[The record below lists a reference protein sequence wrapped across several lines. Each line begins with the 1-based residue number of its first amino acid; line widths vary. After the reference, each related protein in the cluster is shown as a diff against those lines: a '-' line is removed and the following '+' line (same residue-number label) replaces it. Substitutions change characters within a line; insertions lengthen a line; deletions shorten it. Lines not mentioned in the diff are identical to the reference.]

1 MTIPAI
7 SINCDRFADKL
18 SEYLERDV
26 DEPTRASIDAHA
38 LHCAECGRLLADLR
52 ALRLSAANLS
62 ELSPSRD
69 LWKGIAER
77 IETPVVELRNGAAPD
92 LLSTRVQYPPVRNQ
106 RTRVWAGLAAAGLVA
121 MTATVTYELT
131 KRSIASAPVVVATV
145 PAPGPTTPAKAGP
158 AAITTTVVPARDS
171 VPAVRSPANA
181 PTASLVSAR
190 PSAQQT
196 YDNEIARLRIVVE
209 RRRPQLDSV
218 TIAVIEHN
226 LKVIDDAI
234 RQCKL
239 ALRKDP
245 SSQFLME
252 SLNDALD
259 NKVQLL
265 RTAAMLPSKA

>member
-1 MTIPAI
+1 MQ
-7 SINCDRFADKL
+7 
-18 SEYLERDV
+18 ER
-26 DEPTRASIDAHA
+26 RSS
-38 LHCAECGRLLADLR
+38 GR
-52 ALRLSAANLS
+52 SKTS
-62 ELSPSRD
+62 
-69 LWKGIAER
+69 
-77 IETPVVELRNGAAPD
+77 
-92 LLSTRVQYPPVRNQ
+92 ST
-106 RTRVWAGLAAAGLVA
+106 
-121 MTATVTYELT
+121 
-131 KRSIASAPVVVATV
+131 
-145 PAPGPTTPAKAGP
+145 
-158 AAITTTVVPARDS
+158 
-171 VPAVRSPANA
+171 ANA
-181 PTASLVSAR
+181 PAASLVSDR